1 MNKKKILSLLMG
13 LAMTA
18 SLSVPVFADTVS
30 GDADILSN
38 NVGNAI
44 NLTVNS
50 GEAWNINNCGVTV
63 LESEGNSKHVDM
75 GDGVSGKISVDSGLT
90 LSKPDWLIKNYGEY
104 DNFAVSGT
112 APVNSGTSALT
123 YTYKVTLTC
132 NSPDDIAGLGN
143 KTSDFIVINITV
155 NPKPVAP
162 VDTTAPVVTAT
173 PDRDANANGWYNNDV
188 TVYFSSTDPESTI
201 TSVDGPKTVTTEGK
215 DQVISGSATNSAG
228 LTGTGST
235 TISIDKTAPTITG
248 SADQTANAAGW
259 YNHDVTVS
267 FDANDALSG
276 IASST
281 DPVILKEGT
290 NQSVTGTVT
299 DKAGNSA
306 ETTVSG
312 INIDETVPTIT
323 VENGGTYLLNQ
334 NVTWSASDALSG
346 LATQASGTIDTSKV
360 GLRTQTI
367 TATDNAGNTNTVTI
381 TYSVKYAF
389 SGILDPI
396 NANGS
401 SLFKAGSTIPVKF
414 TLKDS
419 SGAYVSTANATVT
432 YAKLSD
438 NVYGTDV
445 EAISTSAATTGNVFR
460 YDSTSNQY
468 IFNMSTKGLTAGT
481 YRLTIKLDDGSSYPV
496 QISLK

>member
-18 SLSVPVFADTVS
+18 SLSVPVYADTVS
-30 GDADILSN
+30 GDTDTLNN
-38 NVGNAI
+38 NVNNAI

-50 GEAWNINNCGVTV
+50 GDAWSIGNCGVTV
-63 LESEGNSKHVDM
+63 LRLGSTHVVM
-75 GDGVSGKISVDSGLT
+75 ADGVSGIISTDSGLT
-90 LSKPDWLIKNYGEY
+90 LSKSNWSINAYGQY
-104 DNFAVSGT
+104 DNFSVSGT
-112 APVNSGTSALT
+112 APVNSGTSTVT
-123 YTYKVTLTC
+123 YAYKVQLTC
-132 NSPDDIAGLGN
+132 NSSDDIAGLGN
-143 KTSDFIVINITV
+143 KPSDFININITV
-155 NPKPVAP
+155 KPATVTLA
-162 VDTTAPVVTAT
+162 DTTAPSVTANT
-173 PDRDANANGWYNNDV
+173 DRDANANGWYNNDV
-188 TVYFSSTDPESTI
+188 TVSFSATDPEATI

-248 SADQTANAAGW
+248 TAGQAANAAGW

-276 IASST
+276 VANSSAPT
-281 DPVILKEGT
+281 TLGEGKD
-290 NQSVTGTVT
+290 QSVTGTAT
-299 DKAGNSA
+299 DKAGNNASA
-306 ETTVSG
+306 TVSG
-312 INIDETVPTIT
+312 INIDETAPTIT
-323 VENGGTYLLNQ
+323 VQNGGTYLLNQ

-346 LATQASGTIDTSKV
+346 LATQGSGTIDTSKV

-367 TATDNAGNTNTVTI
+367 TAADNAGNTNTVTI
-381 TYSVKYAF
+381 TYNVKYAF

-432 YAKLSD
+432 YSKLSD

-445 EAISTSAATTGNVFR
+445 EAISTSAATTGNAFR
-460 YDSTSNQY
+460 YDSISNQY

-481 YRLTIKLDDGSSYPV
+481 YRLTIKLDDGMSYPV